1 MEQKTFLV
9 HDRYFFEKRK
19 LNISYQDG
27 FKSQPTFLVFFFFF
41 DNQVT
46 NYLCQQS
53 KLFPRSKVNCV
64 YHVTAE
70 KFCALVAILLRSVY
84 SSLPRRR
91 MHWEREPDIFNCA
104 IFDLCP
110 EIALKK
116 Y

>member
-1 MEQKTFLV
+1 MDLNPNQL
-9 HDRYFFEKRK
+9 FE
-19 LNISYQDG
+19 
-27 FKSQPTFLVFFFFF
+27 FFFFF
-41 DNQVT
+41 FYNQVT